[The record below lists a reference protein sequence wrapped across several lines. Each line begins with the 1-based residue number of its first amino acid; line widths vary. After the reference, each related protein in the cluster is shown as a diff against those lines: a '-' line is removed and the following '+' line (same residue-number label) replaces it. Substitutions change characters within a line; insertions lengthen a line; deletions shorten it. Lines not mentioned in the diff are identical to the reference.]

1 MKRFLSLVLVAAF
14 VQATGAAPAPA
25 RPQADK
31 RADKEA
37 KFTEK
42 VRAGILKL
50 GTGPE
55 ARVHL
60 ELRDKTRLKGYV
72 SEAGADS
79 FTVADAKTG
88 KTTSVEYRQVAAV
101 KGRGMSAGKKIAIG
115 VGVAAGVLGVLAL
128 VVVRSLPDHIPGG
141 F

>member
-1 MKRFLSLVLVAAF
+1 MFKQFLSLLLVIALAQAASA
-14 VQATGAAPAPA
+14 ATVPGG
-25 RPQADK
+25 RQT
-31 RADKEA
+31 DKEV

-50 GTGPE
+50 GTGPK
-55 ARVHL
+55 ARVRL
-60 ELRDKTRLKGYV
+60 ELRDKTKLEGYV

-88 KTTSVEYRQVAAV
+88 KTTSVEYRQVAEV
-101 KGRGMSAGKKIAIG
+101 KGHGMSAGKKIAIA
-115 VGVAAGVLGVLAL
+115 VGAAAGVLGVLAI
-128 VVVRSLPDHIPGG
+128 VVARGLPDHIPSA